1 MLDDYALHV
10 PLMIYAP
17 RVLNRTERIPW
28 LTSHIDVAPTLLDL
42 LGVEQGR
49 EFEQGNALW
58 NPGLQKRTT
67 FFLGRH
73 LLGADGYYADGNFF
87 MWNYISDAT
96 YAGRQLHFDPAQVL
110 MSSSPAA
117 AEVRRTISR
126 LVALQEVW
134 AQHFASG
141 PLVRGALSAAP
152 SR

>member
-1 MLDDYALHV
+1 MLDDYAFHV

-17 RVLNRTERIPW
+17 RVLDHTERIPW

-49 EFEQGNALW
+49 EFEQGSALW
-58 NPGLQKRTT
+58 NPDLQKRAT
-67 FFLGRH
+67 FFLDRH

-87 MWNYISDAT
+87 MWNYMSDAA

-110 MSSSPAA
+110 ASNSPAA

-134 AQHFASG
+134 ARHFASG
-141 PLVRGALSAAP
+141 QLVRGALSAAP